1 MYLDKMFDFMMPSE
15 GSYGAV
21 FLLRRLVESNPQPL
35 VAIRISKTVGNENI
49 NIILKIKNNKT
60 NL

>member
-1 MYLDKMFDFMMPSE
+1 MYLDKMFDFMMASE

-21 FLLRRLVESNPQPL
+21 LLLRRLVESNPQPL
-35 VAIRISKTVGNENI
+35 VAIRISKAMGNENI